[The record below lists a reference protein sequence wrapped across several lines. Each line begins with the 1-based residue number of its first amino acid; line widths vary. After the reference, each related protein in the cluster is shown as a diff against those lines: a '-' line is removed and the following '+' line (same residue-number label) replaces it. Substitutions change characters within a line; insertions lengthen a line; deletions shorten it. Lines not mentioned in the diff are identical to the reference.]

1 MDRLLISIVRVK
13 RNIESSL
20 GVSEGYKHETS
31 TVRVYGNELW
41 TYIGR

>member
-1 MDRLLISIVRVK
+1 MDCLLISIVSVK

-31 TVRVYGNELW
+31 MVYAYGNELW